1 VITVNVDGIEP
12 FSELAWM
19 SNAFFAEK
27 EPDHAILH
35 AQVSVT
41 KQMVTGIICLVEGA
55 RYDGDIRSLPRIP
68 GDHDGNKAV
77 RSLGKRALLLA
88 LHQLLH
94 RRTGRTLPWG
104 VLFGVRPS
112 KLGHGEPARVLV
124 SEYAIR
130 QDRAQLLVEVAENEL
145 RALPDLYQLGQEVS
159 IYVGIPFCPTH
170 CTYCTFPAYSMAEK
184 ARYAGD
190 YMQALAMEI
199 RAVGE
204 ALQAQRIPVTTVYIG
219 GGTPTSLRAA
229 ELDYLLTL
237 LQDHLPNADRWRE
250 LSVEAGRADT
260 ITADRVQVMKAAG
273 VNRVSVNPQSFRDHT
288 LWKVGRGHSA
298 KIIDERFMLFRE
310 AGFENINMDL
320 IMGLPGENLEDARFS
335 LMRTLALAPDSV
347 TIHTLSYKRGAQVI
361 KGSEHDEV
369 PAADMV
375 EAMLDLAEQELRQH
389 GLQPYYLYRQKNILA
404 GRENIG
410 YAHVGK
416 EGLYNISI
424 IEEAQ
429 TIVALGGGGASKWR
443 DPQSGHIAH
452 TVNARD
458 PAAYVAHIEQI
469 IESKRQHIDAL
480 AKKRG
485 LNYTECIQEN
495 RLGKVV
501 VGDTRGES
509 TVRP

>member
-1 VITVNVDGIEP
+1 MIAVNVYGIEP

-19 SNAFFAEK
+19 GDAFFAEE
-27 EPDHAILH
+27 EPHNAVLH

-41 KQMVTGIICLVEGA
+41 RQVVTGIVCLVEGA
-55 RYDGDIRSLPRIP
+55 RYDCEIRSLPRIP

-77 RSLGKRALLLA
+77 RSLGKRALLLG

-112 KLGHGEPARVLV
+112 KLAHLQIQNQRQGQDGDGAPTRVLV

-145 RALPDLYQLGQEVS
+145 RALPDLYQLGREVS

-204 ALQAQRIPVTTVYIG
+204 ALQAHRIPVTTVYIG
-219 GGTPTSLRAA
+219 GGTPTSLRAV
-229 ELDYLLTL
+229 ELEYLLTL
-237 LQDHLPNADRWRE
+237 LKDHLPNADRWRE

-260 ITADRVQVMKAAG
+260 ITLDRVRVMKAAG
-273 VNRVSVNPQSFRDHT
+273 VSRVSVNPQSFRDAT
-288 LWKVGRGHSA
+288 LWKVGRGHSS

-375 EAMLDLAEQELRQH
+375 EAMLNLAEQQLRPH

-410 YAHVGK
+410 YAHAGK

-429 TIVALGGGGASKWR
+429 PIVALGGGGASKWR
-443 DPQSGHIAH
+443 DPQSGHIAR

-485 LNYTECIQEN
+485 LNYTEYIQEN
-495 RLGKVV
+495 MLGK
-501 VGDTRGES
+501 
-509 TVRP
+509 